1 MSLEEKK
8 NLAWS
13 QEQTRK
19 WNTTSK
25 EPLKPKPDPAT
36 SFINSNLQSLSS
48 SKTMDSYPSLNS
60 MPSYSPNMSNISPN
74 VSNMNIMSS
83 NLNMSPQPP
92 LSLSGSYSSF
102 MSSPPQPQGFA
113 FQNVP
118 PGPQSLDLRSL
129 DSLLPNIGTK
139 PSIPMSQMSSR
150 PIAPVNIVPKIPSP
164 PSYSSPVSSSAKN
177 ELDDLLG

>member
-13 QEQTRK
+13 QEQTRN
-19 WNTTSK
+19 WNSTSK
-25 EPLKPKPDPAT
+25 EPLKPKQDAAT
-36 SFINSNLQSLSS
+36 SFINSNLKSLSS

-60 MPSYSPNMSNISPN
+60 MPSYSPNMSNM
-74 VSNMNIMSS
+74 NMMSS

-102 MSSPPQPQGFA
+102 MSSPSPQPQSFV
-113 FQNVP
+113 FQSVP
-118 PGPQSLDLRSL
+118 PGPSSLDLRSL
-129 DSLLPNIGTK
+129 DSLLPNIGTR
-139 PSIPMSQMSSR
+139 PSLSMSQMSSR

>member
-13 QEQTRK
+13 QEQTRN
-19 WNTTSK
+19 WNSTSK
-25 EPLKPKPDPAT
+25 EPLKPKQDAAT
-36 SFINSNLQSLSS
+36 SFINSNLKSLSS

-60 MPSYSPNMSNISPN
+60 MPSYSPNMSNM
-74 VSNMNIMSS
+74 NMMSS

-102 MSSPPQPQGFA
+102 MSSPSPQPQSFV
-113 FQNVP
+113 FQSVP
-118 PGPQSLDLRSL
+118 PGPSSLDLRSL
-129 DSLLPNIGTK
+129 DSLLPNIGTR
-139 PSIPMSQMSSR
+139 PSLPMSQMSSR